1 MTQLRL
7 PFSDYSAEQ
16 QERDAKRA
24 EQLKKTD
31 VYVSMVDGVWNAIIP
46 RKHNIIINGLKGEQL
61 TEFVK
66 NVSDDLVEMN
76 IKPRFHCVQN
86 FGIECKI
93 AEHQDDFAKL
103 RAMKEFNER

>member
-31 VYVSMVDGVWNAIIP
+31 VYVSRVDGVWNAIIP
-46 RKHNIIINGLKGEQL
+46 RKHNIVINGLKGEDL
-61 TEFVK
+61 TKFVK
-66 NVSDDLVEMN
+66 NVSEDLAEMN
-76 IKPRFHCVQN
+76 IKPRFRCVRNGGLDAHFIHNQQILRSLQN
-86 FGIECKI
+86 G
-93 AEHQDDFAKL
+93 
-103 RAMKEFNER
+103 